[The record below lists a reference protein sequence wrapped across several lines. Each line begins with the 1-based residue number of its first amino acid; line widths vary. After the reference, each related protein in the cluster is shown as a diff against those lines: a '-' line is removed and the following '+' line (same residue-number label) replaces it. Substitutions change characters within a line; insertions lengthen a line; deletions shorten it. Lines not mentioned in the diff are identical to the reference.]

1 MPVVSSGGLR
11 KTVMPDTTAT
21 VWRVLGRAAVILL
34 WLIAGIVILIAVFPW
49 LARLD
54 ARRCDAVRLS
64 WFRGLACLLRLR
76 LRLEAAG
83 RQRT

>member
-1 MPVVSSGGLR
+1 
-11 KTVMPDTTAT
+11 MPDTTAT
-21 VWRVLGRAAVILL
+21 VCRILGRATIVLA
-34 WLIAGIVILIAVFPW
+34 WLIVGVVILIAVFPGF
-49 LARLD
+49 ARLD

-64 WFRGLACLLRLR
+64 WFRGLARLLR